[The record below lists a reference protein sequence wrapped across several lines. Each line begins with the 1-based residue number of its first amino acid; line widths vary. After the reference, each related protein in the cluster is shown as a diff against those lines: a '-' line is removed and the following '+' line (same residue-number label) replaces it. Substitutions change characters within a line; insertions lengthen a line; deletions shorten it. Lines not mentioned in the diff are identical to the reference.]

1 MSDPTIAYRR
11 RPDATPE
18 GEVAAL
24 ANVYRF
30 ILDTAARKNADGHSD
45 SEGRCHVKRA
55 NDQSGITN
63 HGFTKVRIQQ

>member
-1 MSDPTIAYRR
+1 MGNPRVTYVPRA
-11 RPDATPE
+11 DAAPE

-30 ILDTAARKNADGHSD
+30 ILDTAARKNAGGHSD

-63 HGFTKVRIQQ
+63 HGFTKVRTQQ